1 MVLLYWCRKSCLD
14 CKARLWESCINVILA
29 ACCFVCSIAGS
40 RKVMAPRLWAEGRR
54 KVFMFMPVLKN
65 VSDYTQM
72 GLYGMGKWRGDME
85 GLMWILYMLFFYK
98 KPSFLPSLNILKF
111 SDFEPRIILKLF
123 LNTKG
128 VISPKYLRNIFQS
141 FLMSYFIIKL
151 SKSYYFVSIM
161 QKYIWKQYYN

>member
-1 MVLLYWCRKSCLD
+1 
-14 CKARLWESCINVILA
+14 
-29 ACCFVCSIAGS
+29 
-40 RKVMAPRLWAEGRR
+40 
-54 KVFMFMPVLKN
+54 
-65 VSDYTQM
+65 
-72 GLYGMGKWRGDME
+72 ME

-161 QKYIWKQYYN
+161 QKYI